1 MVGQRRASRRSW
13 SLFIILLAAVIAVGL
28 LLRGWLASLSIPD
41 FEGVFFTSSFNLAEH
56 RVDGDLVVVA
66 EEIVLPAGSAL
77 DGNAALVGGFIS
89 VDGVQVSGDLTVVGE
104 VINVIEPTVI
114 AGSASL
120 LGDMILFSGTVEG
133 DLRVTGDRLTLAPSA
148 RVNGYVYA
156 CVEKLQIQ
164 GADIRVR
171 DCDARTA
178 LAPLSALI
186 ALREEGLV
194 LSPLLPSQ
202 VPAALLAAMFA
213 LTSLLLA
220 ALTTLTAT
228 LFPRQISLI
237 EDAVRARPRSLAG
250 AGLAVFLLAAGLG
263 AGLLVLLAVLP
274 PLGLLLLPLYA
285 IGGLLLLVLVAAGL
299 VTLALMLGDWLLRRI
314 TRVPPPPLVAA
325 ATGSLALALAFLGL
339 SLLPYGY
346 VISPLLLVLV
356 SSVGLGAALF
366 TRLGTRSLRRSY
378 FVQG

>member
-1 MVGQRRASRRSW
+1 MVGQRRAARRSW
-13 SLFIILLAAVIAVGL
+13 GFFIVLLAAVIAAGL
-28 LLRGWLASLSIPD
+28 LLRGWLASLSVPN

-56 RVDGDLVVVA
+56 RVDGDLVVMA
-66 EEIVLPAGSAL
+66 EVIVLPPNSTL
-77 DGNAALVGGFIS
+77 EGNAALVGSFIS
-89 VDGVQVSGDLTVVGE
+89 IEGAQVSGDLTVVGE
-104 VINVIEPTVI
+104 VINVTEQAAIT
-114 AGSASL
+114 GSASL

-133 DLRVTGDRLTLAPSA
+133 DLRVTGDRLTLAPGA
-148 RVNGYVYA
+148 RVNGHVYA

-164 GADIRVR
+164 AADIRVR

-178 LAPLSALI
+178 LAPFSALI
-186 ALREEGLV
+186 ALREEGLA

-202 VPAALLAAMFA
+202 VPAALLLATFA

-220 ALTTLTAT
+220 GLTTLTVT

-250 AGLAVFLLAAGLG
+250 AGLAVFLLAAGLS

-274 PLGLLLLPLYA
+274 PLGLLLVPLYVM
-285 IGGLLLLVLVAAGL
+285 GGLLLLVLVAAGL
-299 VTLALMLGDWLLRRI
+299 VTLALMLGDWLLRPI
-314 TRVPPPPLVAA
+314 MRVPPPPLVAA
-325 ATGSLALALAFLGL
+325 AVGSLALSLAFLGL
-339 SLLPYGY
+339 GLLPYGY

-356 SSVGLGAALF
+356 SSAGLGAALF